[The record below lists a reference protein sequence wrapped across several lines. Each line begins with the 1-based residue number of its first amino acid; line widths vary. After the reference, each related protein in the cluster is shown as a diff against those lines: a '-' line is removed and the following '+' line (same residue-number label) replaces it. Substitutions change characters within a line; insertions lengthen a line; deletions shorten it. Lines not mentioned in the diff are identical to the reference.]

1 MSEDISL
8 PNWGDKKHS
17 IMGNTNRAARF
28 EKAAMALAKC
38 ITRNRGSSQ
47 EGGGIPVLV
56 EGKRDE
62 KTLRALGFTG
72 PIEKVNRGWDR
83 SRLIAYLHS
92 EYCSRSTPDVS
103 PRVIL
108 LMDWDRTGGRIQSSI
123 RDRLMAMDCP
133 VDEDLRNVLL
143 RTMKPEG
150 RTVESLMPLAPYLGP
165 LIERILLD
173 TD

>member
-47 EGGGIPVLV
+47 E
-56 EGKRDE
+56 
-62 KTLRALGFTG
+62 
-72 PIEKVNRGWDR
+72 WDR

-150 RTVESLMPLAPYLGP
+150 RTVESLMPLAPYLSP